1 MFDCQCIE
9 LLGANCFT
17 TEQYSKLIE
26 LLKDAMEMTFSR
38 ASERLKKREDEDYDE
53 QVEEELEEE
62 VCGWGE
68 GREGGANLEA
78 KRKGVGRGVQE
89 GERGGKV
96 NLIEIQSS
104 ACITFQW
111 LVLPII

>member
-1 MFDCQCIE
+1 MQCIE

-17 TEQYSKLIE
+17 ADQYSKLVE

-62 VCGWGE
+62 VSSGYFWISSDI
-68 GREGGANLEA
+68 
-78 KRKGVGRGVQE
+78 
-89 GERGGKV
+89 
-96 NLIEIQSS
+96 IEI
-104 ACITFQW
+104 F
-111 LVLPII
+111 L

>member
-1 MFDCQCIE
+1 MAFPPVLSQCIE

-17 TEQYSKLIE
+17 ADQYSKLVE

-62 VCGWGE
+62 VWISLYIFAHC
-68 GREGGANLEA
+68 L
-78 KRKGVGRGVQE
+78 VY
-89 GERGGKV
+89 
-96 NLIEIQSS
+96 IQVWIS
-104 ACITFQW
+104 
-111 LVLPII
+111 